1 MSHPYFD
8 APRPAV
14 FGHRGASG
22 ELPENTLAAFARAV
36 EQGADYLETDVH
48 RTRCGRVVVA
58 HDGDVARMTNGRGAI
73 ESLDWEE
80 LREFDAGYRFS
91 PEGSSE
97 FPERGRGHRIPLL
110 EEVFATFPAVR
121 FNVELKATDQA
132 LTDGVLE
139 LVRKY
144 GRADRTL
151 LAAAEDDAMALLR
164 SALGTDD
171 KGPAQGASVG
181 DILAFVR
188 AALDRTPP
196 PAGPM
201 ALQVPPEFGGRPL
214 VTPEFVGHAHDH
226 GLFVHV
232 WTVNDEAEMARLLD
246 LGVDAVMSDFPGR
259 LRAVVDGRGGA

>member
-22 ELPENTLAAFARAV
+22 ELPENTLAAFARAL

-58 HDGDVARMTNGRGAI
+58 HDGDVARMTNGRGTI
-73 ESLDWEE
+73 EAMDWDE
-80 LREFDAGYRFS
+80 LRQLDAGHRFS
-91 PEGSSE
+91 PDGTDT

-110 EEVFATFPAVR
+110 EEVFATFPAAR
-121 FNVELKATDQA
+121 LNIELKATDPA
-132 LTDGVLE
+132 LTESVVE
-139 LVRKY
+139 LVHRH

-164 SALGTDD
+164 RALATRDD
-171 KGPAQGASVG
+171 GPAQGASVG
-181 DILAFVR
+181 DVLAFVR
-188 AALDRTPP
+188 AALDRTAP

-201 ALQVPPEFGGRPL
+201 ALQVPPGFGGQPL
-214 VTPEFVGHAHDH
+214 VTPEFIEHAHAHD
-226 GLFVHV
+226 LFVHV
-232 WTVNDEAEMARLLD
+232 WTVNDADEMSRLLD

-259 LRAVVDGRGGA
+259 LRAVVDERLGA